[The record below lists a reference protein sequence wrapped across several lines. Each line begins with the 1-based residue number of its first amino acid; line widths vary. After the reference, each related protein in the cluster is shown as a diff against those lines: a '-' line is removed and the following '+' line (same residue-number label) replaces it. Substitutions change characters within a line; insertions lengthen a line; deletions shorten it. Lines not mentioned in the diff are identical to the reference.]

1 MSQDKG
7 LSENGHKKKDFLRMV
22 THFHRRYGARE
33 YQIIRREKFL
43 HLWQSTQC
51 MAQRF
56 KPGLR
61 KRSKSERGLKG
72 WEKETKKGGGL
83 GGRRG
88 LKREKNGL
96 DTGFHTNKNK
106 NK

>member
-72 WEKETKKGGGL
+72 WEKETKKGGGVGRKEGFKEGKKRL
-83 GGRRG
+83 GHW
-88 LKREKNGL
+88 
-96 DTGFHTNKNK
+96 FSHQ
-106 NK
+106 